1 MAREFYPDDQIIYDV
16 ILEANTRRSGLE
28 FLYSP
33 APGLL
38 QAMDARR
45 SLDFAMGEKPIE
57 VALAPTLSINNVSF
71 TQAIELA
78 VSPNFNRWA
87 EAGKKSPRNSWYGGS
102 NLDLANL
109 NHLKERYVE
118 GNG

>member
-78 VSPNFNRWA
+78 VSDRKSTRLNSSHSQISYAVVCLKKKKKKNIINR
-87 EAGKKSPRNSWYGGS
+87 NI
-102 NLDLANL
+102 
-109 NHLKERYVE
+109 
-118 GNG
+118 